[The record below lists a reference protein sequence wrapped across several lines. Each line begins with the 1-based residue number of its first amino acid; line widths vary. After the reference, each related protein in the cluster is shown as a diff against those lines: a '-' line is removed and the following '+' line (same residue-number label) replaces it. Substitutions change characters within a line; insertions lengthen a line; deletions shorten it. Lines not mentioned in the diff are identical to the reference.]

1 MSKSAR
7 KRRPVTRRPDSH
19 RETQGRGRQVR
30 PPKEKLLS
38 PEKQEKVKHIVVLV
52 VIAILAAIPFSL
64 GKYFEFSTPGAWDSG
79 GYVYSA
85 AHILS
90 GAKIGVDEKSS
101 AQLGTL
107 LVNILGVRL
116 FGFSETGPKLMQTIL
131 QVTALLLMFITMR
144 KLFGVM
150 AAAVGVIVASI
161 YLSAPLMAQVGNV
174 KEQNII
180 SFMAS

>member
-1 MSKSAR
+1 M
-7 KRRPVTRRPDSH
+7 TRRPDSH

-101 AQLGTL
+101 AQFGTL

-116 FGFSETGPKLMQTIL
+116 FGFSDST
-131 QVTALLLMFITMR
+131 R
-144 KLFGVM
+144 
-150 AAAVGVIVASI
+150 
-161 YLSAPLMAQVGNV
+161 
-174 KEQNII
+174 
-180 SFMAS
+180 